1 VVVNVLY
8 RSGLVSRVSH
18 AVDQCVV
25 EGRSAVP
32 CWTAQP
38 FAIVVFSGSTGYRYR
53 VIHSQRYELE
63 FRIGT
68 VSVVLYSSTCRHC
81 CDVCDPWRVLPF
93 RNSLTVVSVV
103 SSVDV
108 AFAGLDC

>member
-1 VVVNVLY
+1 MVDNVLY
-8 RSGLVSRVSH
+8 RSGLVSRVSL
-18 AVDQCVV
+18 AVDQSVV

-32 CWTAQP
+32 RWTTQP
-38 FAIVVFSGSTGYRYR
+38 VDIVVFSCSTAYRYR

-68 VSVVLYSSTCRHC
+68 ISVVLCSSTCRRC
-81 CDVCDPWRVLPF
+81 CVVCDPRRVMPF
-93 RNSLTVVSVV
+93 RTSLTVVSVV